1 MKNQNVS
8 RTFFYK
14 TYIEK
19 PNITKV
25 KDIDLLSELSFYE
38 ELSIVK
44 SDQAF
49 EGYETS
55 YKVEVIEKK
64 DPLIQLK
71 SSKSSKDLF
80 NDSSK
85 EKVELKKYKEN
96 EIEFSLVYFNSTT
109 KTVINSK
116 FHLHKSFQEFLYRID
131 NWINEG

>member
-49 EGYETS
+49 EGYEMG
-55 YKVEVIEKK
+55 YKIEVIEKK
-64 DPLIQLK
+64 YPLIQLK
-71 SSKSSKDLF
+71 SSKSSIKDLF

-85 EKVELKKYKEN
+85 EKVELKN
-96 EIEFSLVYFNSTT
+96 T
-109 KTVINSK
+109 KKMKLNFLLFISIQQQKQWLIQNFIFINLFK
-116 FHLHKSFQEFLYRID
+116 NFYT
-131 NWINEG
+131 